1 MWDAWLALD
10 LKKLLVADVSVLE
23 MFVRGTVMYLG
34 LFVVLRVLRR
44 PAGQLSIADLL
55 LITILA
61 DASQNALGGTYQS
74 ITSGMVLVLTIVG
87 WDQVIDRLS
96 FRWPWFSRLVDP
108 GPVMLVR
115 DGAIQWRNLRRHQ
128 LSRDELMSHLRQQ
141 GVGELAEVR
150 RCFLEGDGS
159 ISVLK
164 RQDR

>member
-10 LKKLLVADVSVLE
+10 LKKLFVADVSVLE
-23 MFVRGTVMYLG
+23 MVVRGTVMYLG
-34 LFVVLRVLRR
+34 LFVLLRLLRR

-87 WDQVIDRLS
+87 WDQLIDRLS
-96 FRWPWFSRLVDP
+96 LRWPWFSRLVDP
-108 GPVMLVR
+108 GPVVLVR
-115 DGAIQWRNLRRHQ
+115 DGIVQWRNLRRHH

-141 GVGELAEVR
+141 GVSELVEVR

-164 RQDR
+164 R